1 MSVARAHR
9 VTVAFSADLAPDLLV
24 PWRHLTLTIV
34 YATDSLMLDG
44 AGFVSAEGRADAS
57 AIVRWTRDPV
67 LLSPAPPWPSEVD
80 HVPLVDPVQ
89 QWWDLLDL
97 SGEDRRE
104 AAERLRRA
112 ILDRALPRPR

>member
-1 MSVARAHR
+1 MAASVPRPAA
-9 VTVAFSADLAPDLLV
+9 VSTSSAN
-24 PWRHLTLTIV
+24 T
-34 YATDSLMLDG
+34 G
-44 AGFVSAEGRADAS
+44 
-57 AIVRWTRDPV
+57 DPV

-97 SGEDRRE
+97 SGKDRRE